1 MAHWESPSS
10 RLLLPPSSL
19 PHFFLHFN
27 PSKPPRHSFPSERSS
42 DWQQV
47 FFLPMQ
53 IIRGSPKVDGKEVV
67 EHAWL
72 TKEEIRDVVSE
83 DYWDAVEGMLSDL

>member
-1 MAHWESPSS
+1 
-10 RLLLPPSSL
+10 
-19 PHFFLHFN
+19 
-27 PSKPPRHSFPSERSS
+27 
-42 DWQQV
+42 
-47 FFLPMQ
+47 MQ

-83 DYWDAVEGMLSDL
+83 DYWNAVEGMLSDL